1 MFIESRTVKPAAAV
15 VNRSQLAH
23 LEMSS
28 YYTKMPDAI
37 ISEILRSGVSGAIF
51 LLLVFAYWS
60 KEKELAKKSEELAKS
75 NEARISDARAIQER
89 LLSNNS
95 DCVSALRDVANSL
108 QTSKDAMLEL
118 RDSFRDLGEDLRK
131 SNRH

>member
-1 MFIESRTVKPAAAV
+1 
-15 VNRSQLAH
+15 
-23 LEMSS
+23 
-28 YYTKMPDAI
+28 MPDAI